1 MTVHHVNGINKG
13 SIRLYALSTC
23 GWCKKT
29 KNLLNTLGVA
39 YDYIDVDYLMGQERT
54 KVIKEIE
61 EWNPHCSF
69 PTLVINN
76 THCIVGF
83 KEKDIRKVIGS

>member
-1 MTVHHVNGINKG
+1 MTVTHVNGIDKG
-13 SIRLYALSTC
+13 PILLYALSTC

-39 YDYIDVDYLMGQERT
+39 YDYIDVDYLMGTERT
-54 KVIKEIE
+54 QIIKEIE
-61 EWNPHCSF
+61 EWNPQCTF

-76 THCIVGF
+76 KHCIVGF
-83 KEKDIRKVIGS
+83 KEQDIRKVIG